1 MHQSVRASCC
11 RIVLEAQSLEVSYLQ
26 LRACRGH
33 SCFLRSVP
41 ICYLFPIQ
49 MSWGSSP
56 VGFSKRE
63 AGSLEPRWPLELL
76 RGGLRPLVE
85 LCVEPA
91 GLCGRCT
98 GAG

>member
-11 RIVLEAQSLEVSYLQ
+11 RIVLEAQSLEASYLQ

-33 SCFLRSVP
+33 SCFPRSVP

-63 AGSLEPRWPLELL
+63 AGSLVPFPSQVPPATSHLSEPLHLHL
-76 RGGLRPLVE
+76 
-85 LCVEPA
+85 
-91 GLCGRCT
+91 
-98 GAG
+98 

>member
-11 RIVLEAQSLEVSYLQ
+11 RIVLEAQSLEASYLQ

-33 SCFLRSVP
+33 SCFPRSVP

-63 AGSLEPRWPLELL
+63 AGS
-76 RGGLRPLVE
+76 GGLFGSISQPSTPGHFPPLRASASSPVNGDRHAN
-85 LCVEPA
+85 L
-91 GLCGRCT
+91 
-98 GAG
+98 